1 MSRYVVATKREAMG
15 DGVSAKQRLQE
26 FPEAE
31 IKGGDNS
38 DRVII
43 ESSPQTV
50 EEIQRRFGEKLLVEP
65 EIFHY
70 KNDQSLVKPF

>member
-1 MSRYVVATKREAMG
+1 MSRYIVATKREARG
-15 DGVSAKQRLQE
+15 DGISAAQRLQGLSDI
-26 FPEAE
+26 E
-31 IKGGDNS
+31 IQSEGNS

-65 EIFHY
+65 EILHFQ
-70 KNDQSLVKPF
+70 N